1 MLAEHIRH
9 AIDTVPLW
17 NWALQAVGLETA
29 YVGAELNARQRI
41 GGFHVWLASNVAL
54 GVPPRVTIV
63 VASLE
68 PRTLG
73 AAMKEISSTLRTII
87 QRPGSSSAVA
97 A

>member
-54 GVPPRVTIV
+54 GVLHAATGLWLLFILGLLFMRVN
-63 VASLE
+63 
-68 PRTLG
+68 
-73 AAMKEISSTLRTII
+73 II
-87 QRPGSSSAVA
+87 GMQRWSGRSATQTTTRS
-97 A
+97 